1 MFEYIS
7 GKIVEKKT
15 TSIVLETNGIGYYIT
30 IPVSTY
36 DKLGELGS
44 ASKLYIHF
52 HVRENEQRLFGFATK
67 EERIVFDS
75 LLKVA
80 GIGPKIAISI
90 LSGITIKDLFD
101 VITRQ
106 DVKLLSTVPGI
117 GKKSSERI
125 IIELKDKFDDILPGN
140 FIEYTATPEEQNFVN
155 DAEDALISLGYSKAN
170 VIKKIQKFMSENTPS
185 SAEDIVKAIIRN
197 FLFQNMNPRLAAFYS
212 LNDILL
218 ERNNSEKVLARF
230 SSKFASKQDHNLYY
244 TLVKGSIKQKIHLE
258 FLLKNYIDFEKTDP
272 KVLNLLLLGLFQL
285 TFLDSIPAYA
295 CVNETINISNKE
307 FKKRSKQFYKCST
320 PLLYQEG

>member
-1 MFEYIS
+1 MYEYIS

-15 TSIVLETNGIGYYIT
+15 TYIVIEANGIGFNIT
-30 IPVSTY
+30 IPISTY
-36 DKLGELGS
+36 DKLGEVGTFG
-44 ASKLYIHF
+44 KLYIRF

-67 EERIVFDS
+67 EERVVFDS

-101 VITRQ
+101 VISRQ

-125 IIELKDKFDDILPGN
+125 IVELKDKFDDLLPKDYV
-140 FIEYTATPEEQNFVN
+140 EYTVTPEAQSFVN

-170 VIKKIQKFMSENTPS
+170 VIKKIQKYMSENTPS

-197 FLFQNMNPRLAAFYS
+197 FYS
-212 LNDILL
+212 KL
-218 ERNNSEKVLARF
+218 
-230 SSKFASKQDHNLYY
+230 
-244 TLVKGSIKQKIHLE
+244 
-258 FLLKNYIDFEKTDP
+258 
-272 KVLNLLLLGLFQL
+272 
-285 TFLDSIPAYA
+285 
-295 CVNETINISNKE
+295 
-307 FKKRSKQFYKCST
+307 
-320 PLLYQEG
+320 

>member
-1 MFEYIS
+1 MYEYIS

-15 TSIVLETNGIGYYIT
+15 TYTVVDVHGIGYYIT
-30 IPVSTY
+30 IPISTY
-36 DKLGELGS
+36 DKLDEVGS
-44 ASKLYIHF
+44 VGKLYIRF
-52 HVRENEQRLFGFATK
+52 HVRENEQRFFGFATK

-125 IIELKDKFDDILPGN
+125 IIELKDKFDDILPGS
-140 FIEYTATPEEQNFVN
+140 FIEYTATPEQQNLVN

-170 VIKKIQKFMSENTPS
+170 VIKKIQQFMSENTPS
-185 SAEDIVKAIIRN
+185 SAEDIVKAIIKN
-197 FLFQNMNPRLAAFYS
+197 FYS
-212 LNDILL
+212 
-218 ERNNSEKVLARF
+218 
-230 SSKFASKQDHNLYY
+230 
-244 TLVKGSIKQKIHLE
+244 KI
-258 FLLKNYIDFEKTDP
+258 
-272 KVLNLLLLGLFQL
+272 
-285 TFLDSIPAYA
+285 
-295 CVNETINISNKE
+295 
-307 FKKRSKQFYKCST
+307 
-320 PLLYQEG
+320 

>member
-1 MFEYIS
+1 MYEYIS

-15 TSIVLETNGIGYYIT
+15 TYIVIDANGIGFYIT
-30 IPVSTY
+30 IPISTY
-36 DKLGELGS
+36 DKLGEVGS
-44 ASKLYIHF
+44 IGKLFIRF

-67 EERIVFDS
+67 EERVVFDS

-101 VITRQ
+101 VISRQ

-125 IIELKDKFDDILPGN
+125 IVELKDKFDDLLPRD
-140 FIEYTATPEEQNFVN
+140 FVEYTVTPEAQNFVN

-170 VIKKIQKFMSENTPS
+170 VIKKIQKYMSENTPS

-197 FLFQNMNPRLAAFYS
+197 FYS
-212 LNDILL
+212 
-218 ERNNSEKVLARF
+218 
-230 SSKFASKQDHNLYY
+230 
-244 TLVKGSIKQKIHLE
+244 KI
-258 FLLKNYIDFEKTDP
+258 
-272 KVLNLLLLGLFQL
+272 
-285 TFLDSIPAYA
+285 
-295 CVNETINISNKE
+295 
-307 FKKRSKQFYKCST
+307 
-320 PLLYQEG
+320 

>member
-1 MFEYIS
+1 MYEYIS

-15 TSIVLETNGIGYYIT
+15 TYVVIDANGIGFYIT
-30 IPVSTY
+30 IPINTY
-36 DKLGELGS
+36 DKLGEIGTFG
-44 ASKLYIHF
+44 KLYIRF

-67 EERIVFDS
+67 EERVVFDS

-101 VITRQ
+101 VVSRQ

-125 IIELKDKFDDILPGN
+125 IVELKDKFDDLLPKD
-140 FIEYTATPEEQNFVN
+140 FIEYTVTPEAQNFVN

-170 VIKKIQKFMSENTPS
+170 VIKKIQKYMSENTPS

-197 FLFQNMNPRLAAFYS
+197 FYS
-212 LNDILL
+212 KL
-218 ERNNSEKVLARF
+218 
-230 SSKFASKQDHNLYY
+230 
-244 TLVKGSIKQKIHLE
+244 
-258 FLLKNYIDFEKTDP
+258 
-272 KVLNLLLLGLFQL
+272 
-285 TFLDSIPAYA
+285 
-295 CVNETINISNKE
+295 
-307 FKKRSKQFYKCST
+307 
-320 PLLYQEG
+320 

>member
-7 GKIVEKKT
+7 GKIIEKKT
-15 TSIVLETNGIGYYIT
+15 TYAVVDTNGVGYYIT
-30 IPVSTY
+30 IPISTY
-36 DKLGELGS
+36 DKLGEVGS
-44 ASKLYIHF
+44 EGKLYIRF

-125 IIELKDKFDDILPGN
+125 IIELKDKFDDILPSS
-140 FIEYTATPEEQNFVN
+140 FIEYTTTPEAQNFVN
-155 DAEDALISLGYSKAN
+155 DAEDALISLGYSKLD
-170 VIKKIQKFMSENTPS
+170 VVKKIQKFMSHNTPT
-185 SAEDIVKAIIRN
+185 SAEDIVKAIIKN
-197 FLFQNMNPRLAAFYS
+197 FYS
-212 LNDILL
+212 
-218 ERNNSEKVLARF
+218 
-230 SSKFASKQDHNLYY
+230 
-244 TLVKGSIKQKIHLE
+244 KI
-258 FLLKNYIDFEKTDP
+258 
-272 KVLNLLLLGLFQL
+272 
-285 TFLDSIPAYA
+285 
-295 CVNETINISNKE
+295 
-307 FKKRSKQFYKCST
+307 
-320 PLLYQEG
+320 

>member
-1 MFEYIS
+1 MYEYIS

-15 TSIVLETNGIGYYIT
+15 TYIVIDANGIGFYIT
-30 IPVSTY
+30 IPISTY
-36 DKLGELGS
+36 DKLGEVGTLG
-44 ASKLYIHF
+44 KLYIRF

-67 EERIVFDS
+67 EERVVFDS

-101 VITRQ
+101 VVTRQ

-125 IIELKDKFDDILPGN
+125 IVELKDKFDDLLPRD
-140 FIEYTATPEEQNFVN
+140 FVEYTVTPEAQNFVN

-170 VIKKIQKFMSENTPS
+170 VIKKIQKYMSENTPS

-197 FLFQNMNPRLAAFYS
+197 FYS
-212 LNDILL
+212 
-218 ERNNSEKVLARF
+218 
-230 SSKFASKQDHNLYY
+230 
-244 TLVKGSIKQKIHLE
+244 KI
-258 FLLKNYIDFEKTDP
+258 
-272 KVLNLLLLGLFQL
+272 
-285 TFLDSIPAYA
+285 
-295 CVNETINISNKE
+295 
-307 FKKRSKQFYKCST
+307 
-320 PLLYQEG
+320 

>member
-1 MFEYIS
+1 MYEYIS

-15 TSIVLETNGIGYYIT
+15 TYVVIDANGIGFYIT
-30 IPVSTY
+30 IPISTY
-36 DKLGELGS
+36 DKLGEIGTHG
-44 ASKLYIHF
+44 KLYIRF

-67 EERIVFDS
+67 EERVVFDS

-101 VITRQ
+101 VISRQ

-125 IIELKDKFDDILPGN
+125 IVELKDRFDDLLPKDYV
-140 FIEYTATPEEQNFVN
+140 EYTITPEAQSFVN

-170 VIKKIQKFMSENTPS
+170 VIKKIQKYMSENTPS

-197 FLFQNMNPRLAAFYS
+197 FYS
-212 LNDILL
+212 KL
-218 ERNNSEKVLARF
+218 
-230 SSKFASKQDHNLYY
+230 
-244 TLVKGSIKQKIHLE
+244 
-258 FLLKNYIDFEKTDP
+258 
-272 KVLNLLLLGLFQL
+272 
-285 TFLDSIPAYA
+285 
-295 CVNETINISNKE
+295 
-307 FKKRSKQFYKCST
+307 
-320 PLLYQEG
+320 

>member
-1 MFEYIS
+1 MYEYIS

-15 TSIVLETNGIGYYIT
+15 TYTVVDVHGIGYYIT
-30 IPVSTY
+30 IPISTY
-36 DKLGELGS
+36 DKLDEVGS
-44 ASKLYIHF
+44 VGKLYIRF
-52 HVRENEQRLFGFATK
+52 HVRENEQRFFGFATK

-125 IIELKDKFDDILPGN
+125 IIELKDKFDDILPSS
-140 FIEYTATPEEQNFVN
+140 FIEYTATPEQQNLVN

-170 VIKKIQKFMSENTPS
+170 VIKKIQQFMSENTPS
-185 SAEDIVKAIIRN
+185 SAEDIVKAIIKN
-197 FLFQNMNPRLAAFYS
+197 FYS
-212 LNDILL
+212 
-218 ERNNSEKVLARF
+218 
-230 SSKFASKQDHNLYY
+230 
-244 TLVKGSIKQKIHLE
+244 KI
-258 FLLKNYIDFEKTDP
+258 
-272 KVLNLLLLGLFQL
+272 
-285 TFLDSIPAYA
+285 
-295 CVNETINISNKE
+295 
-307 FKKRSKQFYKCST
+307 
-320 PLLYQEG
+320 

>member
-1 MFEYIS
+1 MYEYIS

-15 TSIVLETNGIGYYIT
+15 TYIVIDANGIGFYIT
-30 IPVSTY
+30 IPISTY
-36 DKLGELGS
+36 DKLGEVGS
-44 ASKLYIHF
+44 IGKLFIRF

-67 EERIVFDS
+67 EERVVFDS

-101 VITRQ
+101 VVTRQ

-125 IIELKDKFDDILPGN
+125 IVELKDKFDDLLPRD
-140 FIEYTATPEEQNFVN
+140 FVEYTVTPEAQNFVN

-170 VIKKIQKFMSENTPS
+170 VIKKIQKYMSENTPS

-197 FLFQNMNPRLAAFYS
+197 FYS
-212 LNDILL
+212 
-218 ERNNSEKVLARF
+218 KV
-230 SSKFASKQDHNLYY
+230 
-244 TLVKGSIKQKIHLE
+244 
-258 FLLKNYIDFEKTDP
+258 
-272 KVLNLLLLGLFQL
+272 
-285 TFLDSIPAYA
+285 
-295 CVNETINISNKE
+295 
-307 FKKRSKQFYKCST
+307 
-320 PLLYQEG
+320 

>member
-7 GKIVEKKT
+7 GKIIEKKT
-15 TSIVLETNGIGYYIT
+15 TYAVVDINGVGYYIT
-30 IPVSTY
+30 IPISTY
-36 DKLGELGS
+36 DKLGAVGS
-44 ASKLYIHF
+44 EGKLYIRF

-125 IIELKDKFDDILPGN
+125 IIELKDKFDDILPSS
-140 FIEYTATPEEQNFVN
+140 FIEYTTTPEAQNFVN
-155 DAEDALISLGYSKAN
+155 DAEDALISLGYSKSD
-170 VIKKIQKFMSENTPS
+170 VVKKIQKFMSHNTPT
-185 SAEDIVKAIIRN
+185 SAEDIVKAIIKN
-197 FLFQNMNPRLAAFYS
+197 FYS
-212 LNDILL
+212 
-218 ERNNSEKVLARF
+218 
-230 SSKFASKQDHNLYY
+230 
-244 TLVKGSIKQKIHLE
+244 KI
-258 FLLKNYIDFEKTDP
+258 
-272 KVLNLLLLGLFQL
+272 
-285 TFLDSIPAYA
+285 
-295 CVNETINISNKE
+295 
-307 FKKRSKQFYKCST
+307 
-320 PLLYQEG
+320 

>member
-7 GKIVEKKT
+7 GKIIEKKT
-15 TSIVLETNGIGYYIT
+15 TYAVVDTNGVGYYIT
-30 IPVSTY
+30 IPISTY
-36 DKLGELGS
+36 DKLCEVGS
-44 ASKLYIHF
+44 EGKLYIRF

-125 IIELKDKFDDILPGN
+125 IIELKDKFDDILPSS
-140 FIEYTATPEEQNFVN
+140 FIEYTTTPEAQNFVN
-155 DAEDALISLGYSKAN
+155 DAEDALISLGYSKLD
-170 VIKKIQKFMSENTPS
+170 VVKKIQKFMSHNTPT
-185 SAEDIVKAIIRN
+185 SAEDIVKAIIKN
-197 FLFQNMNPRLAAFYS
+197 FYS
-212 LNDILL
+212 
-218 ERNNSEKVLARF
+218 
-230 SSKFASKQDHNLYY
+230 
-244 TLVKGSIKQKIHLE
+244 KI
-258 FLLKNYIDFEKTDP
+258 
-272 KVLNLLLLGLFQL
+272 
-285 TFLDSIPAYA
+285 
-295 CVNETINISNKE
+295 
-307 FKKRSKQFYKCST
+307 
-320 PLLYQEG
+320 